1 MYNCIDLNKTNIY
14 SLKKLGAFGTKFN
27 NLNKDFFNIY
37 DNLNFIQKYFQRK
50 RVKILNHG
58 EESIGYIW
66 TTNNF
71 RAVYT
76 IEAMNVV
83 PSNNL
88 NLKKCYE
95 KLLYA
100 VSNKGVFIYECEK
113 NDYNFK
119 TLKDIGFKAMNGTLE
134 MCCSLDND
142 YNFEIKDD
150 IVIENLILNR
160 DEKKRCDIQND
171 IFKKDGR
178 TPLDVEDIYFDQC
191 QNYYF
196 QQGCFFIKLKNF
208 IIGYGQIIIN
218 DGTPVIVNF
227 GIVDKFR
234 GEGYGKLFL
243 IFLLSKAKKNNF
255 KEIFIRVDSS
265 NTIALNLYR
274 NVGFKV
280 KKEICTWKFK
290 VH

>member
-1 MYNCIDLNKTNIY
+1 MYRCMDLNKTNIY
-14 SLKKLGAFGTKFN
+14 SLKKLLAFRDKFN
-27 NLNKDFFNIY
+27 TLNKDFFKFY
-37 DNLNFIQKYFQRK
+37 DNLNFVQKYFQRK
-50 RVKILNHG
+50 RVKILNYG

-66 TTNNF
+66 TTHNVS
-71 RAVYT
+71 AVYT
-76 IEAMNVV
+76 IEAMNVL
-83 PSNNL
+83 PND
-88 NLKKCYE
+88 NLKLKECYE
-95 KLLYA
+95 ELLHS
-100 VSNKGVFIYECEK
+100 VSRKGVFIYECEK

-119 TLKDIGFKAMNGTLE
+119 TLEDIGFKQINGTLK
-134 MCCSLDND
+134 MRCSLDFD
-142 YNFEIKDD
+142 YNFKMKDD
-150 IVIENLILNR
+150 ITIENLILNR

-208 IIGYGQIIIN
+208 VIGYGQIIIN
-218 DGTPVIVNF
+218 NGIPVIVNF

-234 GEGYGKLFL
+234 GRGYGRLFL
-243 IFLLSKAKKNNF
+243 IFLLSKAKENNF

-265 NTIALNLYR
+265 NTIALNLYGT
-274 NVGFKV
+274 VGFKV

>member
-14 SLKKLGAFGTKFN
+14 NLKKLGVFGTKFN
-27 NLNKDFFNIY
+27 NLNKDFFNSY
-37 DNLNFIQKYFQRK
+37 NNLNFIQKYFQRK
-50 RVKILNHG
+50 RVKILNYG

-66 TTNNF
+66 ITNNF

-83 PSNNL
+83 PSGNL

-95 KLLYA
+95 KLLHS

-119 TLKDIGFKAMNGTLE
+119 TLEDIGFKAVNGTLE
-134 MCCSLDND
+134 MCCYLDDD
-142 YNFEIKDD
+142 YNFEMKDD
-150 IVIENLILNR
+150 IAIENLILNR

-208 IIGYGQIIIN
+208 VIGYGQIIIN
-218 DGTPVIVNF
+218 DGIPVIVNF
-227 GIVDKFR
+227 GIIDKFR
-234 GEGYGKLFL
+234 GKGYGKLFL
-243 IFLLSKAKKNNF
+243 IFLLSKSKENNF
-255 KEIFIRVDSS
+255 KEIFIRVDAS

-274 NVGFKV
+274 AVGFKI

>member
-14 SLKKLGAFGTKFN
+14 NLKKLTAFSPKFN

-37 DNLNFIQKYFQRK
+37 DNSNFIQKHFQRK
-50 RVKILNHG
+50 RVKILNYG

-76 IEAMNVV
+76 IEAMSVV
-83 PSNNL
+83 SNNNL

-95 KLLYA
+95 KLLHS

-119 TLKDIGFKAMNGTLE
+119 TLKDIGFKILNGTLE
-134 MCCSLDND
+134 MKCNLDRE
-142 YNFEIKDD
+142 YNFNVKGD
-150 IVIENLILNR
+150 IVIENLVLNR
-160 DEKKRCDIQND
+160 DEKKRCAIQNA

-178 TPLDVEDIYFDQC
+178 TPLTVEDIYFDQC

-196 QQGCFFIKLKNF
+196 DKGCFFIKLKGF
-208 IIGYGQIIIN
+208 VIGYGQIIIN
-218 DGTPVIVNF
+218 DGIPVIVNF
-227 GIVDKFR
+227 GILENFR
-234 GEGYGKLFL
+234 GKGYGRLFLLFL
-243 IFLLSKAKKNNF
+243 ISKAKQQKF
-255 KEIFIRVDSS
+255 REIFIRVDSS
-265 NTIALNLYR
+265 NTIAFNLYR
-274 NVGFKV
+274 SVGFEIE
-280 KKEICTWKFK
+280 KEICTWKFK
-290 VH
+290 S